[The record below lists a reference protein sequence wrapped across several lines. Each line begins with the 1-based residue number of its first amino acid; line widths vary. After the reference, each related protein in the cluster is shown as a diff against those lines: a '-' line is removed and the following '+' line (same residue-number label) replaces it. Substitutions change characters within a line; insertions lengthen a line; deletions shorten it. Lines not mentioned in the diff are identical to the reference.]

1 MTEQAPAGK
10 VPGPDGERE
19 GVVRHRKK
27 KLNPGKG
34 MLLRMK
40 GPRKKNFRENIREDW
55 GGDPEGAGEEP
66 VEARDE
72 TMEEASEG
80 GVTGGEVAVTDQKD
94 TLRSISTDYSFI
106 HRY

>member
-27 KLNPGKG
+27 KLTPGTG
-34 MLLRMK
+34 ILPRMRES
-40 GPRKKNFRENIREDW
+40 RKRTFRLAIREDW
-55 GGDPEGAGEEP
+55 GEGPEGAGEQP

-72 TMEEASEG
+72 TMEEAPEG
-80 GVTGGEVAVTDQKD
+80 GATGGGEAVTEQKD
-94 TLRSISTDYSFI
+94 TSGSISADYSFI
-106 HRY
+106 HSY